1 METGKARFVYRHFI
15 VISEES
21 LITAMGTECAAEQDM
36 FWDLH
41 DAIFDNWAEA
51 RASGFSVSWLRETAY
66 SLDLDADDF
75 DECMR
80 SKRAF
85 ERVRA
90 SHFDG
95 IDRGINST
103 PTVLVNGNRVGGGYE
118 AFRQAIEAAL
128 AESEVH

>member
-1 METGKARFVYRHFI
+1 MNAGKVRFVYRHFI

-36 FWDLH
+36 FWELH

-51 RASGFSVSWLRETAY
+51 RTSGFSVSWLRTTAY
-66 SLDLDADDF
+66 SLDLDEAKF
-75 DECMR
+75 DECMQ
-80 SKRAF
+80 SARAF
-85 ERVRA
+85 ERVKA

-95 IDRGINST
+95 IERGVNST

-118 AFRQAIEAAL
+118 AYRRAIESAL
-128 AESEVH
+128 EESGQ

>member
-21 LITAMGTECAAEQDM
+21 LIAAMGTECAAEQDM
-36 FWDLH
+36 FWEFH

-51 RASGFSVSWLRETAY
+51 RSSGFSVAWLKATADG
-66 SLDLDADDF
+66 LDLDDVEF
-75 DECMR
+75 DECMQ
-80 SKRAF
+80 SGRAF

-95 IDRGINST
+95 IERGVNST
-103 PTVLVNGNRVGGGYE
+103 PTVLVNGNRVGGDYE
-118 AFRQAIEAAL
+118 AYRQAIESAL
-128 AESEVH
+128 RESH